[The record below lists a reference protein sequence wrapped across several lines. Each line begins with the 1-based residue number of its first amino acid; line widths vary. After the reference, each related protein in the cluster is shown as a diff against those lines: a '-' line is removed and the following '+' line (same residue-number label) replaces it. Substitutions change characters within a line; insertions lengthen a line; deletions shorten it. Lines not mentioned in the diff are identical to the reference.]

1 MRLATPLTLET
12 VKDLRAGQKV
22 YITGTIY
29 TARDA
34 AHKRMIEAIK
44 DGKPLPINIKDQVLY
59 YVGPCPAKPGHV
71 IGSCGPTTSG
81 RVDVYTPQ
89 LLSMGLKGMIGKG
102 ERSREVVDAMIRYGA
117 VYFAAVGGAGALLS
131 QRVKSAKVAA
141 YPELGPEAI
150 YELYVEDF
158 PAIVAID
165 CHGNSLFRTFVE

>member
-1 MRLATPLTLET
+1 MRLTTPLTLET
-12 VKDLRAGQKV
+12 VKNLSAGQKV

-59 YVGPCPAKPGHV
+59 YVGPCPAKPGQV

-89 LLSMGLKGMIGKG
+89 LLAMGLKGMIGKG
-102 ERSREVVDAMIRYGA
+102 ERSREVIDAMMQYGA

>member
-1 MRLATPLTLET
+1 MRLTTPLTLET

-89 LLSMGLKGMIGKG
+89 LLAMGLKGMIGKG

>member
-12 VKDLRAGQKV
+12 IKDLRAGQKV
-22 YITGTIY
+22 YITGIIY

-44 DGKPLPINIKDQVLY
+44 DGKPLPINIKDQIIY
-59 YVGPCPAKPGHV
+59 YVGPCPAKPGQV

-89 LLSMGLKGMIGKG
+89 LLAMGLKGMIGKG

-131 QRVKSAKVAA
+131 QRVRSAKVAA
-141 YPELGPEAI
+141 YPDLGPEAI

-165 CHGNSLFRTFVE
+165 CHGDSLFRTFVE